1 MKQVRMFSADPD
13 DPVVKRIYNIPR
25 WKTALVRE
33 GAIPVEWKQIR
44 SPSDVFNA
52 VRDYLADADR
62 EYFLT
67 LMLSSKNN
75 ITGVNV
81 ASVGTLN
88 SSLVHPREV
97 FKAAILAN
105 AAAVVLVHNHPS
117 GIPDPSNE
125 DLEITRRLVEASKI
139 LGIEVLDHLIIGDG
153 CWASLKEKGIL

>member
-139 LGIEVLDHLIIGDG
+139 IGIEVLDHLIIGDG